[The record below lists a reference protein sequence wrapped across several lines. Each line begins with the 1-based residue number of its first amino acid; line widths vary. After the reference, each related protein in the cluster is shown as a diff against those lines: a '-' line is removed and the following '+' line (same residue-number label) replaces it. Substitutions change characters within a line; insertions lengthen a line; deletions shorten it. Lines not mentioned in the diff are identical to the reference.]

1 MYLSLSDNNYNVSD
15 ITPQDFRNLFFS
27 TYLSTVVCSVVENVT
42 DIRFELGEKYS
53 TVKVQKVR
61 HDTSSQ
67 VDQIT
72 NEGKEKEL
80 KDFLSVRVE
89 TETII

>member
-1 MYLSLSDNNYNVSD
+1 VSEKNQYLY
-15 ITPQDFRNLFFS
+15 
-27 TYLSTVVCSVVENVT
+27 
-42 DIRFELGEKYS
+42 FEVLQGMRQWEGRCVH
-53 TVKVQKVR
+53 TVKER

-80 KDFLSVRVE
+80 KVFLSVRVE
-89 TETII
+89 TVTII